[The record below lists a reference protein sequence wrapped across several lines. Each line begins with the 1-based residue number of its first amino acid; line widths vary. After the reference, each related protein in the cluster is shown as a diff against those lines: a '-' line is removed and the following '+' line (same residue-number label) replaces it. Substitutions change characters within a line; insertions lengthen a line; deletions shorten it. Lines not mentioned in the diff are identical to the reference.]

1 MQYQPDLYKLASI
14 SIFRDLDR
22 RELEIVSKHIFE
34 KRVEKDSIIFS
45 EGMPGEVLYI
55 IMSGSVEII
64 KTSFDNKDKILA
76 TMRANDIVGEMSLID
91 SKPRSATGRTC
102 EDSVLLAITKRNFEE
117 MLNSDPRIAAKILKS
132 MLKIISERLRVS

>member
-1 MQYQPDLYKLASI
+1 MQYEPDVYKLSSV

-22 RELEIVSKHIFE
+22 SELEKVCKHIFE
-34 KRVEKDSIIFS
+34 KKVEKDSILFT

-55 IMSGSVEII
+55 ILSGSVEII
-64 KTSFDNKDKILA
+64 KNTDNHKEKILA

-102 EDSVLLAITKRNFEE
+102 EDSVLLAITKRNFDE
-117 MLNSDPRIAAKILKS
+117 MLNSDPHIAAKILKS